1 MRTAHVRLALFALPL
16 LVLSAAPQPSQSP
29 APADTKARV
38 DAIFAEYDRSDSPGC
53 ALGVYRD
60 GRIEYA
66 RGYGMANLELGIANS
81 PQTVL
86 DIGSTGK
93 QFTAFSIHLLARDG
107 KLTLDDDVRK
117 WIPEIPDYG
126 KAVTIR
132 HLLHHTGGLRD
143 YIVLFDLQGVIEE
156 DVSTREDTLAVLA
169 LQKAPNFAPGAEH
182 LYSNTGYFLLGEIVR
197 RASGKP
203 LREFAQERIFGPLG
217 MRHTQYNDSHGR
229 IIPGRGTGYSK
240 EEGGGFSI
248 EMSDWEQVGDG
259 GVQTTIEDLQRWDEN
274 FYAPRVGDAALIA
287 AMLEPGVL
295 NSGKKLQYASALYV
309 SDYRGLPT
317 VTHGGSWAG
326 YRTQLM
332 RFPRQHLSV
341 ACICN
346 LAQTNPSRLAEKV
359 SEVYLGGLMSG
370 PAAAKT
376 PEPSAAAKK
385 PRSSAADSARL
396 SALAGAYRNRESGNI
411 LELSV
416 SGSTLE
422 GRLGRRKVTLVPT
435 GPDRYRLEPA
445 RGEPADV
452 VADRA
457 GAARPRLT
465 ILSSDGDTDA
475 DREVY
480 EPVELWKPAARDLD
494 ALAGRY
500 ASAELDTTWRLE
512 AAEGKLFIRH
522 RGAPAEPLSPTVA
535 DTFALDEMV
544 LVFAHDA
551 SGQPTGFT
559 LDDGRVRGVAFRRL
573 AAK

>member
-16 LVLSAAPQPSQSP
+16 LVLSAAPPEPP

-66 RGYGMANLELGIANS
+66 RGYGMANLELGVANS

-107 KLTLDDDVRK
+107 KLTLDDDIRK

-126 KAVTIR
+126 KTVTIR

-143 YIVLFDLQGVIEE
+143 YIVLFDLQGVVEE

-229 IIPGRGTGYSK
+229 IIPGRGTGYTK
-240 EEGGGFSI
+240 AEGGGFSI
-248 EMSDWEQVGDG
+248 EMSDWEQIGDG
-259 GVQTTIEDLQRWDEN
+259 AVQTTIEDLQRWDEN
-274 FYAPRVGDAALIA
+274 FYSPRVGDAALIS

-309 SDYRGLPT
+309 GDYRGLPT

-332 RFPRQHLSV
+332 RFPKQHLSV

-346 LAQTNPSRLAEKV
+346 LAQANPSRLAEKV
-359 SEVYLGGLMSG
+359 SEVYLGELDERAGGREDAGGLG
-370 PAAAKT
+370 RREEAAIGRAST
-376 PEPSAAAKK
+376 RRAC
-385 PRSSAADSARL
+385 PRSRARTATA
-396 SALAGAYRNRESGNI
+396 SPETSSSSPSRA
-411 LELSV
+411 
-416 SGSTLE
+416 TPLE
-422 GRLGRRKVTLVPT
+422 GRVGRTKVTLVA
-435 GPDRYRLEPA
+435 DRGRPLSA
-445 RGEPADV
+445 RGRSRETRWKSWPIVPA
-452 VADRA
+452 A
-457 GAARPRLT
+457 GRPRLT
-465 ILSSDGDTDA
+465 VL
-475 DREVY
+475 
-480 EPVELWKPAARDLD
+480 VERRRHGRRPRDLRAGRALD
-494 ALAGRY
+494 AGRPRSRRRSPGRY

-512 AAEGKLFIRH
+512 VSRRASSTSAT
-522 RGAPAEPLSPTVA
+522 GARRRSPCRPPWRTRSA
-535 DTFALDEMV
+535 WT
-544 LVFAHDA
+544 
-551 SGQPTGFT
+551 
-559 LDDGRVRGVAFRRL
+559 R
-573 AAK
+573 